1 MNGSQIE
8 HYLRRFCGN
17 VFMVFI
23 GVFPSDK
30 LPRFISRPALLV
42 CNTDASHL
50 PGLHWIAI
58 FVDSDGRGEFMD
70 SFGREPGEPFLSFM
84 HEQCRFWTYNDRQ
97 LQSVISSYCGHYV
110 CYFGYRRCRGMNMNA
125 IINLF
130 GNDTALNDYLVHKFV
145 CRNKYVYEK

>member
-1 MNGSQIE
+1 
-8 HYLRRFCGN
+8 
-17 VFMVFI
+17 
-23 GVFPSDK
+23 
-30 LPRFISRPALLV
+30 
-42 CNTDASHL
+42 
-50 PGLHWIAI
+50 
-58 FVDSDGRGEFMD
+58 MD

-84 HEQCRFWTYNDRQ
+84 NEQCRFWTYNDRQ

-145 CRNKYVYEK
+145 CRNKYIYEK

>member
-8 HYLRRFCGN
+8 HNLRRFCGN
-17 VFMVFI
+17 VFI

-70 SFGREPGEPFLSFM
+70 SFGREPGEPFLSCM
-84 HEQCRFWTYNDRQ
+84 HKQCRFWTYNDRQ

-110 CYFGYRRCRGMNMNA
+110 CYFGYRRCRGMDMNA
-125 IINLF
+125 MINLF

>member
-17 VFMVFI
+17 VFM

-130 GNDTALNDYLVHKFV
+130 GNDTASNDYLVHKFV

>member
-1 MNGSQIE
+1 MAI
-8 HYLRRFCGN
+8 
-17 VFMVFI
+17 VFI

-84 HEQCRFWTYNDRQ
+84 YDQCRFWTFNDRQ